1 MLVTWQAVHMA
12 GDKRF
17 EVLITYDASIDVATM
32 SFKNVVVATP
42 EDANRIRDLAVPQL
56 VAIGKKVDLLID
68 LHDFVVK
75 PSGMRAYGEMR
86 AKLLA
91 DHTASSFRYGGDAQ
105 TKSSVFTTAVLDGT
119 SGNVAATR
127 EEALRALLVARQK
140 RLSGGPPVQPPS
152 EPIRPSRRG

>member
-1 MLVTWQAVHMA
+1 MP

-17 EVLITYDASIDVATM
+17 EVRITYDAAIDVATM
-32 SFKNVVVATP
+32 TFKNVVVVTP
-42 EDANRIRDLAVPQL
+42 DDALKIRDLAVPQL
-56 VAIGKKVDLLID
+56 VALGKRVDLLID
-68 LHDFVVK
+68 LTDFVVR

-91 DHTASSFRYGGDAQ
+91 DHTLSSFRYGGDAQ

-119 SGNVAATR
+119 SGNVTTTR

-140 RLSGGPPVQPPS
+140 RLGGGSPKDSVS
-152 EPIRPSRRG
+152 EPSRPTRRGGV